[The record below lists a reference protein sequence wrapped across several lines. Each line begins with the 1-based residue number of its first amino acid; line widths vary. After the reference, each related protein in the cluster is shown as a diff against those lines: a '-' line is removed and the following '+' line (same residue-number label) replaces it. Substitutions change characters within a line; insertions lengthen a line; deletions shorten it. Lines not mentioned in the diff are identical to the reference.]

1 MNRAIL
7 IVICDF
13 LVSAMLSMMTG
24 MVPAHTGGTGVGL
37 DERTT
42 RVLLGELELRQR
54 ELDNLRRQLREA
66 AARKGV
72 SPEKDEALR
81 KITEEMID
89 NMRRIEAVKRAKRA
103 TAANTGALS
112 PAELQKKLEEEARKR
127 LELEIRLRDQQ
138 LDTKGAAEKLSAA
151 REMLARERQQL
162 TRERQ
167 RLASAEQKIASTEK
181 RLAETTEAERSAN
194 AEVRKLAA
202 EYRSIQQ
209 RLGETESKKKLTE
222 KELSDARRAV
232 AAKEAD
238 LAGVK
243 NALREMNTRI
253 GKVSL
258 ERQELQKSLA
268 FTSGKLNT
276 AERDNADYRGQLEK
290 LRREASRHKYELAEA
305 RQARQQMEQLVKRSL
320 NDLSRAQIEAEKS
333 KSAAQLAQG
342 KLAATEKILKEVTAK
357 PAAAAFKRYSAAAF
371 KLSFRIVERPVMLPH
386 TCTGDYVPVLVKFGR
401 RTLAV
406 MPFAL
411 LTGDPGVALIYQK
424 ITELVYRFESPADKA
439 SHILTEPLA
448 AVRTPDG
455 TEVAAVFI
463 EEKALPGRKPMPL
476 VTREQ
481 LLERGT
487 DDLFLFSCRKYGR
500 ESAALGAR
508 CSVDPRSDFPYLVI
522 RNTKQRGAATLNAA
536 LGDIVVTREGQFV
549 GVVTGF
555 EKGKNPDARVLL
567 FSDTDLWEKAR
578 RIPVTK
584 GEGRSYADEFGTA
597 VRAFK
602 GIKGKR

>member
-1 MNRAIL
+1 
-7 IVICDF
+7 
-13 LVSAMLSMMTG
+13 MLSMMTG

-66 AARKGV
+66 ASRKGLA
-72 SPEKDEALR
+72 PENDEALR

-89 NMRRIEAVKRAKRA
+89 NMRRIEAVKRAERA

-112 PAELQKKLEEEARKR
+112 PEELQKKLEEEARKR
-127 LELEIRLRDQQ
+127 LELEIRLRDQK
-138 LDTKGAAEKLSAA
+138 LDTRGAAEKLAA
-151 REMLARERQQL
+151 TREMLDRER
-162 TRERQ
+162 RQ
-167 RLASAEQKIASTEK
+167 LASAERKLASTEK
-181 RLAETTEAERSAN
+181 RLAETAEAERSAN

-209 RLGETESKKKLTE
+209 RLGETENRKNLTE
-222 KELSDARRAV
+222 KELSEARRAV

-243 NALREMNTRI
+243 NALREMNSRI

-258 ERQELQKSLA
+258 ERQELQKTLA

-305 RQARQQMEQLVKRSL
+305 RQARQQMELLVKRSL
-320 NDLSRAQIEAEKS
+320 NDLSRAQLEAERS

-357 PAAAAFKRYSAAAF
+357 PAAEAFKRYSAAAF
-371 KLSFRIVERPVMLPH
+371 KLSFRIREKGIMLERRAH
-386 TCTGDYVPVLVKFGR
+386 GDYVPVLVKFGR

-411 LTGDPGVALIYQK
+411 LTGDPGVSLLYRN
-424 ITELVYRFESPADKA
+424 ITELVYRFESPTEKT
-439 SHILTEPLA
+439 SHILTEPLG
-448 AVRTPDG
+448 AVRIPDG
-455 TEVAAVFI
+455 TEIAAAFI
-463 EEKALPGRKPMPL
+463 EENALPGRKPMPL
-476 VTREQ
+476 ATREQ

-508 CSVDPRSDFPYLVI
+508 CSIDPRSDSPYLVI
-522 RNTKQRGAATLNAA
+522 RNSKQRGGSMLNAA

-555 EKGKNPDARVLL
+555 EKGNNPDARVLL
-567 FSDTDLWEKAR
+567 FSDPDFWEKAR

-584 GEGRSYADEFGTA
+584 GEGRRYADEFGTA

-602 GIKGKR
+602 GIKGTK

>member
-54 ELDNLRRQLREA
+54 ELENLRRQLREA
-66 AARKGV
+66 AARKNA
-72 SPEKDEALR
+72 SPENDEAVR

-89 NMRRIEAVKRAKRA
+89 NMRRIEAVKRAERA
-103 TAANTGALS
+103 TAANTGVLS

-127 LELEIRLRDQQ
+127 LELEIRLRDQK
-138 LDTKGAAEKLSAA
+138 LDSRTAAERLTMT
-151 REMLARERQQL
+151 REILA
-162 TRERQ
+162 RERQ
-167 RLASAEQKIASTEK
+167 RLASAEK

-209 RLGETESKKKLTE
+209 RLGETENRKSLTE
-222 KELSDARRAV
+222 KELADARRAV

-243 NALREMNTRI
+243 NALREMNSRI

-258 ERQELQKSLA
+258 ERQELQRTLA

-276 AERDNADYRGQLEK
+276 AERDNADYRGQLAK
-290 LRREASRHKYELAEA
+290 LRREAARSKYELAEA
-305 RQARQQMEQLVKRSL
+305 RQARQQMETLVKRSL
-320 NDLSRAQIEAEKS
+320 NDLSKAQIEAERS
-333 KSAAQLAQG
+333 RSAAQLAQG

-357 PAAAAFKRYSAAAF
+357 PAAEAFKRYSAAAF
-371 KLSFRIVERPVMLPH
+371 KLSFRVREKGIMLERRAN
-386 TCTGDYVPVLVKFGR
+386 GDYVPVLVKFGR

-411 LTGDPGVALIYQK
+411 LTGDPEVALLYRN
-424 ITELVYRFESPADKA
+424 ITELVYRFESPADRT
-439 SHILTEPLA
+439 SRILTEPLA
-448 AVRTPDG
+448 AVRTPDR

-463 EEKALPGRKPMPL
+463 GENALPGRKPLPL
-476 VTREQ
+476 ITREQ

-487 DDLFLFSCRKYGR
+487 DDLFLFSCRRYGR

-508 CSVDPRSDFPYLVI
+508 CSIDPRSDSPYLVI
-522 RNTKQRGAATLNAA
+522 RNSRQRSGGLLNAA
-536 LGDIVVTREGQFV
+536 LGDIVVTREGQFA

-555 EKGKNPDARVLL
+555 EKGNSPDARVLL
-567 FSDTDLWEKAR
+567 FSDTDFWEKAR

-584 GEGRSYADEFGTA
+584 GEGRIHADEFGAA

-602 GIKGKR
+602 GIKGKP

>member
-54 ELDNLRRQLREA
+54 ELENLRRQLREA
-66 AARKGV
+66 AARKTP
-72 SPEKDEALR
+72 SPENDEALR
-81 KITEEMID
+81 RITEEMID

-112 PAELQKKLEEEARKR
+112 PEELRKRLEEEARKR
-127 LELEIRLRDQQ
+127 LKLEIRLRDQK
-138 LDTKGAAEKLSAA
+138 LDTKGASEKLAAA
-151 REMLARERQQL
+151 REMLERER
-162 TRERQ
+162 RQ
-167 RLASAEQKIASTEK
+167 LASAEKQLASTEK

-194 AEVRKLAA
+194 AELRKLASD
-202 EYRSIQQ
+202 YRNIQQ
-209 RLGETESKKKLTE
+209 RLGETETRKSLTE
-222 KELSDARRAV
+222 KELADARRAV

-243 NALREMNTRI
+243 NALREMNSRI

-258 ERQELQKSLA
+258 ERQELQKTLA

-276 AERDNADYRGQLEK
+276 AERDNADYRGQLVK
-290 LRREASRHKYELAEA
+290 LRREAARHKYELAEA
-305 RQARQQMEQLVKRSL
+305 QQARKQMETLVKRSL
-320 NDLSRAQIEAEKS
+320 NDLSRAQLEAERS
-333 KSAAQLAQG
+333 KSAAQVAQG

-357 PAAAAFKRYSAAAF
+357 PAAEAFKRYSAAAF
-371 KLSFRIVERPVMLPH
+371 ELSFRIREKGIMLDRRAH
-386 TCTGDYVPVLVKFGR
+386 GDYVPVLVKFGR

-411 LTGDPGVALIYQK
+411 IVGDPGVALLYRNV
-424 ITELVYRFESPADKA
+424 TELVYRFKSPAEKTA
-439 SHILTEPLA
+439 RVLAEPLA

-463 EEKALPGRKPMPL
+463 GENALPGRKPMPL

-500 ESAALGAR
+500 ESAALGPR
-508 CSVDPRSDFPYLVI
+508 CSIDPRSDSPYLVI
-522 RNTKQRGAATLNAA
+522 RNSKQRGGSQLNAA

-555 EKGKNPDARVLL
+555 EKGNNPDARVLL
-567 FSDTDLWEKAR
+567 FSDADLWEKAL
-578 RIPVTK
+578 RIPVTR
-584 GEGRSYADEFGTA
+584 GAGRTYADEFGAA
-597 VRAFK
+597 VRGFK
-602 GIKGKR
+602 GIKDKR

>member
-66 AARKGV
+66 AAGKGL

-81 KITEEMID
+81 RITEEMID
-89 NMRRIEAVKRAKRA
+89 NMRRIEAVKRAERA
-103 TAANTGALS
+103 TAANTGTLS
-112 PAELQKKLEEEARKR
+112 AEELRKKLEEEARKR
-127 LELEIRLRDQQ
+127 LELEIRLRDQK
-138 LDTKGAAEKLSAA
+138 LDTRGASERLAAA
-151 REMLARERQQL
+151 REMLERER
-162 TRERQ
+162 RQ
-167 RLASAEQKIASTEK
+167 LASAERKLASTEK
-181 RLAETTEAERSAN
+181 RLADTAEAERSAN

-209 RLGETESKKKLTE
+209 RLGETESRKKLTE

-258 ERQELQKSLA
+258 ERQELQKTLA

-320 NDLSRAQIEAEKS
+320 NDLSRAQVEAERS

-357 PAAAAFKRYSAAAF
+357 PAAEAFKRYSAAAF
-371 KLSFRIVERPVMLPH
+371 KLSFRIREKGIMLERRAN
-386 TCTGDYVPVLVKFGR
+386 GDYVPVLVKFGR

-406 MPFAL
+406 MPFAM
-411 LTGDPGVALIYQK
+411 LTGDPGVSLLYRN

-455 TEVAAVFI
+455 TEIAAAFI
-463 EEKALPGRKPMPL
+463 GEKALPGRKPMPL
-476 VTREQ
+476 ATREQ

-508 CSVDPRSDFPYLVI
+508 CSIDPRSDSPYLVI
-522 RNTKQRGAATLNAA
+522 RNSKQRGSTMLNAA

-555 EKGKNPDARVLL
+555 EKGNGPDARVLL
-567 FSDTDLWEKAR
+567 FSDRDLWEKAR

-584 GEGRSYADEFGTA
+584 GDGRLYADEFGAA

-602 GIKGKR
+602 GMKGPR

>member
-54 ELDNLRRQLREA
+54 ELENLRRQLREA
-66 AARKGV
+66 AARKSS
-72 SPEKDEALR
+72 SPENDEALR

-89 NMRRIEAVKRAKRA
+89 NMRRIEAVKRAERA
-103 TAANTGALS
+103 TAANTGVLS

-127 LELEIRLRDQQ
+127 LELEIRMRDLK
-138 LDTKGAAEKLSAA
+138 LDSRSAAERLSMTQG
-151 REMLARERQQL
+151 MLARERDML
-162 TRERQ
+162 ARERQ
-167 RLASAEQKIASTEK
+167 RLASAEK

-209 RLGETESKKKLTE
+209 RLGETENRKNLTE
-222 KELSDARRAV
+222 KELADARRAV

-243 NALREMNTRI
+243 NALREMNSRI

-258 ERQELQKSLA
+258 ERQELQRTLA

-276 AERDNADYRGQLEK
+276 AERDNADYRGQLAK
-290 LRREASRHKYELAEA
+290 LRREAARHKYELAEA
-305 RQARQQMEQLVKRSL
+305 RQARQQMETLVKRSL
-320 NDLSRAQIEAEKS
+320 NDLSRAQIEAERS

-357 PAAAAFKRYSAAAF
+357 PAAEAFKRYSAAAF
-371 KLSFRIVERPVMLPH
+371 KLSFRIREKGIMLERRVQ
-386 TCTGDYVPVLVKFGR
+386 GNYVPVLVKFGR

-411 LTGDPGVALIYQK
+411 ITGDPEVSLLYRN
-424 ITELVYRFESPADKA
+424 ITELVYQFESPADKA
-439 SHILTEPLA
+439 SRVLTEPLA

-463 EEKALPGRKPMPL
+463 GENALPGRKPLPL
-476 VTREQ
+476 ATREL

-508 CSVDPRSDFPYLVI
+508 CSIDPRSDSPYLVI
-522 RNTKQRGAATLNAA
+522 RNSKQRNGGLLNAA

-555 EKGKNPDARVLL
+555 EKGNNPDARVLL
-567 FSDTDLWEKAR
+567 FSDTDFWEKAR
-578 RIPVTK
+578 RIPVTS
-584 GEGRSYADEFGTA
+584 GEGRIFADEFGAA

-602 GIKGKR
+602 GIKGKQ

>member
-66 AARKGV
+66 AAGKGL

-89 NMRRIEAVKRAKRA
+89 NMRRIEAVKRAERA
-103 TAANTGALS
+103 TAANTGTLS
-112 PAELQKKLEEEARKR
+112 AEELQKKLEEEARKR
-127 LELEIRLRDQQ
+127 LELEIRLRDQK
-138 LDTKGAAEKLSAA
+138 LDARGASERLAA
-151 REMLARERQQL
+151 TREMLDRER
-162 TRERQ
+162 R
-167 RLASAEQKIASTEK
+167 RLASAERKLESTEK
-181 RLAETTEAERSAN
+181 QLAQTTEAERSAN

-209 RLGETESKKKLTE
+209 RLGETESRKKLTE

-258 ERQELQKSLA
+258 ERQELQKTLA

-320 NDLSRAQIEAEKS
+320 NDLSRAQVEAERS

-357 PAAAAFKRYSAAAF
+357 PAAEAFKRYSAAAF
-371 KLSFRIVERPVMLPH
+371 KLSFRIREKGIMLERRAN
-386 TCTGDYVPVLVKFGR
+386 GDYVPVLVKFGR

-411 LTGDPGVALIYQK
+411 LTGDPGVSLLYRN
-424 ITELVYRFESPADKA
+424 ITELVYRFESPTEKT
-439 SHILTEPLA
+439 SHVLTEPLA

-455 TEVAAVFI
+455 TEIAAAFI
-463 EEKALPGRKPMPL
+463 GEKALPGRKPMPL
-476 VTREQ
+476 ATREQ

-508 CSVDPRSDFPYLVI
+508 CSIDPRSDSPYLVI
-522 RNTKQRGAATLNAA
+522 RNSKQRGSTMLNAA

-555 EKGKNPDARVLL
+555 EKGNGPDAKVLL
-567 FSDTDLWEKAR
+567 FSDRDLWEKAR

-584 GEGRSYADEFGTA
+584 GAGRPYADEFGTA

-602 GIKGKR
+602 GMKETR

>member
-72 SPEKDEALR
+72 APENDEALR

-89 NMRRIEAVKRAKRA
+89 NMRRIEAVKRAERA

-112 PAELQKKLEEEARKR
+112 AEELQKKLEEEARKR
-127 LELEIRLRDQQ
+127 LELEIRLRDQK
-138 LDTKGAAEKLSAA
+138 LDTKGASERLAA
-151 REMLARERQQL
+151 TREMLDRER
-162 TRERQ
+162 RQ
-167 RLASAEQKIASTEK
+167 LASAERKLASTEK
-181 RLAETTEAERSAN
+181 QLAETTEAERSAN

-209 RLGETESKKKLTE
+209 RLGETESRKKLTE

-258 ERQELQKSLA
+258 ERQELQKTLA

-357 PAAAAFKRYSAAAF
+357 PAAEAFKRYSAAAF
-371 KLSFRIVERPVMLPH
+371 KLSFRIREKGIMLERRVH
-386 TCTGDYVPVLVKFGR
+386 GDYVPVLVKFGR

-406 MPFAL
+406 MPFVL
-411 LTGDPGVALIYQK
+411 LTGDPGVSLLYRNIMELI
-424 ITELVYRFESPADKA
+424 YRFESPTDKT

-455 TEVAAVFI
+455 TEIAAAFI
-463 EEKALPGRKPMPL
+463 EEKTLSGRKPMPL
-476 VTREQ
+476 ATREQ

-508 CSVDPRSDFPYLVI
+508 CSIDPRSDSPYLVI
-522 RNTKQRGAATLNAA
+522 RNSKQRGSTMLNAA

-555 EKGKNPDARVLL
+555 EKGNGPDAKVLL
-567 FSDTDLWEKAR
+567 FSDRDLWEKAR

-584 GEGRSYADEFGTA
+584 GEGRPYADEFGTA

-602 GIKGKR
+602 GMKGTR